1 MRKPKTPKTGKGFTA
16 PSAHNREARRKA
28 AAEKRKVADNDN
40 PEGLPEAP
48 HNSLFGKKKDKGP
61 DGEVAAPKKKQLKR
75 KEVIKTDPAVQ
86 ALAQKKKR
94 QRSEGEKT
102 TAEAPA
108 AKQAAPRNK
117 PHAEA
122 VDASKHMWE
131 KLRSERTP
139 PEERAKLVDEVLR
152 LFSGKVAEV
161 LQKHDAARVL
171 QGCFK
176 HGDTRQRDALVA
188 ELKGGIVGVARSHYG
203 HFLLLSIVRHGSPA
217 HRAQVLAELKGHV
230 AELVVHAEGSG
241 VVQLVYQ
248 DVATNAQRQQMY
260 TELWGREY
268 ALFQPSQL
276 SSLAQVFEAEPAAK
290 PRVLKRMEIT
300 LTKAARKGLAVTSLV
315 QRGLADLL
323 QWGTHEQRLELVSA
337 MRDAA
342 VHIMHTRDGAR
353 IACACLRHGDAKDR
367 KAVLKALKGFVPRAA
382 QDVYGALV
390 LCAALSFVD
399 DTVLLTKSVWA
410 ELQPE
415 LLPLACHPQGVL
427 PLLHLLKPASPS
439 HFTPEQ
445 LGIVG
450 EADPLASKKE
460 PAQRAAELRKASLP
474 ALRALCATHAAPL
487 ARSPHGHALLYETLL
502 ATLQPEPGAAGGDD
516 DEAAEDEEES
526 DDEE

>member
-1 MRKPKTPKTGKGFTA
+1 MRKPKTPKTGKGLTA

-94 QRSEGEKT
+94 QRAEGEKT

-203 HFLLLSIVRHGSPA
+203 HFLLLSIVRRGRRCEGPSP
-217 HRAQVLAELKGHV
+217 LPEDG
-230 AELVVHAEGSG
+230 
-241 VVQLVYQ
+241 
-248 DVATNAQRQQMY
+248 ATCLR
-260 TELWGREY
+260 R
-268 ALFQPSQL
+268 
-276 SSLAQVFEAEPAAK
+276 
-290 PRVLKRMEIT
+290 
-300 LTKAARKGLAVTSLV
+300 
-315 QRGLADLL
+315 RGLGRAY
-323 QWGTHEQRLELVSA
+323 EPRSA
-337 MRDAA
+337 A
-342 VHIMHTRDGAR
+342 
-353 IACACLRHGDAKDR
+353 
-367 KAVLKALKGFVPRAA
+367 
-382 QDVYGALV
+382 
-390 LCAALSFVD
+390 CAALRLAVASAARLEPLPKWRRCPVSP
-399 DTVLLTKSVWA
+399 VRQA
-410 ELQPE
+410 RQPGAPGAGAGRAQGARGRAGGARRG
-415 LLPLACHPQGVL
+415 LGRRAARLPGR
-427 PLLHLLKPASPS
+427 
-439 HFTPEQ
+439 
-445 LGIVG
+445 G
-450 EADPLASKKE
+450 D
-460 PAQRAAELRKASLP
+460 QRAAP
-474 ALRALCATHAAPL
+474 ADVHGAVG
-487 ARSPHGHALLYETLL
+487 ARVRRVHRP
-502 ATLQPEPGAAGGDD
+502 P
-516 DEAAEDEEES
+516 
-526 DDEE
+526 